1 MMRLWLLTCLHLLMH
16 QQSPP
21 LQLREILRSF
31 LGLAYWPSY
40 GPLGS
45 QTDIHPKLSF
55 TNPIEA
61 TCLAKGR
68 LICLYRSLT
77 GPLRSHSFRPDP
89 SSSVN
94 GWICAGASAAG
105 GHIITSGTHNH
116 SYLLSENIKSPSGI
130 CVLMQECEPAQAYDA
145 RFSMPCRIPLQ
156 GYQAIKR

>member
-1 MMRLWLLTCLHLLMH
+1 MMRLLLLTCPHLLMH
-16 QQSPP
+16 Q
-21 LQLREILRSF
+21 LREILCSF
-31 LGLAYWPSY
+31 LRLAYWPSY

-45 QTDIHPKLSF
+45 HTDIHPKLSF

-77 GPLRSHSFRPDP
+77 GPLLSHSFGPDR

-105 GHIITSGTHNH
+105 WHIITSGTHNH
-116 SYLLSENIKSPSGI
+116 SYLLSENIKSPPGI
-130 CVLMQECEPAQAYDA
+130 YVLMQVCEPAQTFDA
-145 RFSMPCRIPLQ
+145 RFFQGLQ
-156 GYQAIKR
+156 DPSAKDVRQ